1 MNPIAYVIISVLLV
15 TFICLIC
22 LNFGINHRDYDDGIV
37 PLIITVILVCFMVFQ
52 IFSII
57 SISESESIVTDV
69 VNNYKAG
76 YLTEI
81 TVPTENGNI
90 TKYRY

>member
-1 MNPIAYVIISVLLV
+1 MNPIVYIIISVLLV
-15 TFICLIC
+15 TFISLVC
-22 LNFGINHRDYDDGIV
+22 LNFGINYRDYNSDIV
-37 PLIITVILVCFMVFQ
+37 PFIISIMLVCFCIFQ

-57 SISESESIVTDV
+57 YISKSESIVTNV
-69 VNNYKAG
+69 VNKYKAG
-76 YLTEI
+76 ELTEI